1 MPSCRYCFQDS
12 ADRIAEFQVIACE
25 TDNQAQSRA
34 NRMLAAFGYSDI
46 EVWACERKVYSVR
59 KTDALPFPGWCA
71 GDD

>member
-34 NRMLAAFGYSDI
+34 NRMLAAFGI
-46 EVWACERKVYSVR
+46 PVWASGKS
-59 KTDALPFPGWCA
+59 TA
-71 GDD
+71 